1 MATTIA
7 SQLQAIRS
15 VIQADS
21 EPQKRPIT
29 RPSILFDP
37 KEAADIDIDTILS
50 IAHSGLEVLIS
61 VNDRFRNYKNDL
73 FSHKSKELDREMMTQ
88 DENNSINATIG
99 SYLKLLSGHLQLPA
113 SHKTLEYL
121 MRRYKIHIYN
131 AEDLILCAL
140 PYHDTHAFV
149 QIVQLID
156 TRNSKWKF
164 LDGVKVSGA
173 PPPRNVV
180 VQQCIRD
187 MGVLEAL
194 CNYASPTRKFQS
206 SRPVI
211 SFCTAVI
218 IEALGSLTIVN
229 SDVVKR
235 MLPFVVSGLQPVTK
249 VGSDHKA
256 GAMMI
261 VGLLANK
268 VALAPKLVKS
278 LIRSISEMVHEDA
291 KESTDLQWLRLSLM
305 ALINL
310 VQSMDT
316 FPKKALD
323 ILKETGDIVG
333 VLLELS
339 KEFNIDRFLSVLL
352 ESLVDNSSSDDA
364 SCRTLI
370 SIIETVP
377 VKNFVEH
384 LVSRVLLSCIK
395 MTQRNDNP
403 IPSESGSW
411 AKMILMVVN
420 KNYPSELHQA
430 VHKFLEDTKTQSK
443 KDVAVFETLCKML
456 DGNLDLSVATSD
468 SKMWLGL
475 HHPKAEVRRATLSG
489 LKTSGV
495 LKTSGIDSQRLVNIR
510 DAILRQ
516 LYDDDLTVVQAS
528 LSLEG
533 LSKIISASDF
543 LEALDNVLKRCGGTK
558 WSNKCTLLGDV
569 VVSFLKI
576 AISTFHDQADYSK
589 KLAARIFPLLLIFPK
604 TQRLN
609 LKVLELVKEM
619 DWPLYHNLNGIPTE
633 EMNLQRENISV
644 VNMKIVSSLAETL
657 TMHPDEYAS
666 WLIKSQNDFSSSKTL
681 FFLVVMQSFLNS
693 KKDSGQFLALF
704 EACFPVLKTEW
715 EVFESAADIYEN
727 EFNKEMIHWDC
738 QRFLDQLVDSDAN
751 ALNAD
756 ILICVFWRLLEVFSS
771 IATADVLLDDNG
783 KWLSSKCRELFV
795 FFASSQWKH
804 VFKEHLHY
812 LATKC
817 KISPINF
824 LSGFFTDEDFP
835 VAVQVESLHC
845 LAFLCLEPDDRLLF
859 QLLANFPSLLVPL
872 ASDSQ
877 DMRIAAMGCIEGL
890 YALSRRVDYLSKK
903 NGNNA
908 NWSHFL
914 EELLG
919 LIVQQKRVILSDK
932 NFLPSLLTSLL
943 GSSRGSLLVPQNVE
957 QRFDKPTKEKVLAFV
972 LGYAL
977 QLSAHAKLMIIFLLK
992 GLGNMIMC
1000 IKDVEVFLSQL
1011 LTRRK
1016 QFYFE
1021 ADKSFHKLSKTEVK
1035 ILCLLLEICATPP
1048 SSFEGCAFEDYLLE
1062 ALHLDGHSLEE
1073 YAIAEPCITV
1083 LQKLTCQFYS
1093 GLTTEKQGLLFREL
1107 VVLFRSANIDIQNA
1121 TREALLRLN
1130 ITCSTVVHALDFIFK
1145 QHSGKTDSAYGRK
1158 KKKKSMAHQT
1168 STSDHNL
1175 VCKGETDLHS
1185 LSSLLDILILK
1196 KDMANRES
1204 LIGPL
1209 FELLGK
1215 MFSDEWV
1222 LIQDKNWVQSSSG
1235 FSQTMSS
1242 TVRYI
1247 QHALLLI
1254 LEDIIASSVK
1264 TVPLKDDIP
1273 NKIDIKMLVECSRS
1287 AKDGVTR
1294 NHIFSLLSS
1303 IIKVIPDKML
1313 EHILDILTVIGES
1326 TVTQIDNYS
1335 QRVFED
1341 LIAAVVPCW
1350 LVKTNNPEKLLQIFV
1365 NVLPAVAEHRR
1376 LSIIVYLLRKLG
1388 ERNSLASL
1396 LVLLFQLLVSRK
1408 GLSYLE
1414 DTQTSDGLTSFV
1426 KREWEYA
1433 FAVQIC
1439 EQFSCMIWLPSIVTQ
1454 LQLIGTGHLCQEL
1467 FMQLRFVMEFIL
1479 QKLQDPELS
1488 FKLEST
1494 EDSDS
1499 IQTTLQELM
1508 EHVVF
1513 LLQLV
1518 DTRRKQI
1525 ICPVMIKKE
1534 LKECICAVLRTI
1546 TTVMSPA
1553 SYFRGII
1560 NLLGHSDGNVQKKAL
1575 GLLCVTLRDLESINS
1590 RLKGRRE
1597 LNARSGA
1604 NWLHMDETAIE
1615 SFHKMCLE
1623 IVRLVD
1629 DMIDEVDTSLKLS
1642 AVSTLEV
1649 LAHSF
1654 SSDYS
1659 IFSICLPY
1667 ITRGIS
1673 SHDLAISTGCLR
1685 TTGALVNVLG
1695 PKSLTELP
1703 RIMKNVVKLS
1713 HEISSRSGDENNSV
1727 ALSTSKESF
1736 MQSILVT
1743 LEAVVDNLGGF
1754 LNPYLEEVI
1763 GLMVLGPEYTTE
1775 SKPKLKS
1782 KADVIR
1788 RLLTEKIPVRL
1799 ALPPLLK
1806 IYSDAVV
1813 SGDPSVAITFEMLAR
1828 LVSKMD
1834 RSSVG
1839 GHHGK
1844 IFDLCLC
1851 ALDLRRQHPV
1861 SIHNID
1867 IVEKSVISAMI
1878 SLTMKLTESMFRPLF
1893 ISSIDWAESR
1903 VGEITNGGGVSVD
1916 RSIALY
1922 GLVNKLAENHRSLF
1936 VPYFKYLLEGC
1947 IRNLLDAADGKG
1959 AGLIRKKKKAKIQ
1972 EAGNDLKD
1980 KNSVLSLK
1988 SWHLKALVISALHKC
2003 FLYDTGSTKF
2013 LDSANFQ
2020 ASNLYLLT

>member
-121 MRRYKIHIYN
+121 IRRYKIHIYN

-278 LIRSISEMVHEDA
+278 LIRSISEM
-291 KESTDLQWLRLSLM
+291 L
-305 ALINL
+305 
-310 VQSMDT
+310 QSMDT

-352 ESLVDNSSSDDA
+352 ESLVDN
-364 SCRTLI
+364 RI
-370 SIIETVP
+370 P
-377 VKNFVEH
+377 KPNP
-384 LVSRVLLSCIK
+384 
-395 MTQRNDNP
+395 RN
-403 IPSESGSW
+403 
-411 AKMILMVVN
+411 
-420 KNYPSELHQA
+420 
-430 VHKFLEDTKTQSK
+430 
-443 KDVAVFETLCKML
+443 VAVFETLCKML

-824 LSGFFTDEDFP
+824 LSGFFTDEDIP

-845 LAFLCLEPDDRLLF
+845 LAFLCMEPDDRLLF

-903 NGNNA
+903 NVA
-908 NWSHFL
+908 YYL
-914 EELLG
+914 ITLVLG
-919 LIVQQKRVILSDK
+919 
-932 NFLPSLLTSLL
+932 
-943 GSSRGSLLVPQNVE
+943 
-957 QRFDKPTKEKVLAFV
+957 FDKPTKEKVLAFV

-1062 ALHLDGHSLEE
+1062 ALHVIGRSLFGK

-1254 LEDIIASSVK
+1254 LEDIIASSVN

-1350 LVKTNNPEKLLQIFV
+1350 LVKTNNPEKLLQIFL

-1903 VGEITNGGGVSVD
+1903 VEKLPMGGCICGQVLLKPIVSQLAVEPPTSLEENPNIPSVKEVDELLVVCIGQMAVTAGTDVLWKALNHEVLLQTRSERVQSRILGLRIVKHLLDNLKEEYLVFLPETIPFLGELLEDVELPVKS
-1916 RSIALY
+1916 
-1922 GLVNKLAENHRSLF
+1922 LAQDILKEMESMSGESLRQ
-1936 VPYFKYLLEGC
+1936 YLL
-1947 IRNLLDAADGKG
+1947 
-1959 AGLIRKKKKAKIQ
+1959 
-1972 EAGNDLKD
+1972 
-1980 KNSVLSLK
+1980 
-1988 SWHLKALVISALHKC
+1988 
-2003 FLYDTGSTKF
+2003 
-2013 LDSANFQ
+2013 
-2020 ASNLYLLT
+2020 